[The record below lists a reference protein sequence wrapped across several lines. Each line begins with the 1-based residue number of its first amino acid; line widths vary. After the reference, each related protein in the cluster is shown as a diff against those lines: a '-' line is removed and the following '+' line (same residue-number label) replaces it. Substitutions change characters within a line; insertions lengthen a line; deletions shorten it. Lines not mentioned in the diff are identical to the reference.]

1 MRRTEH
7 SIFQHD
13 LLLQAMTNESDGI
26 VSRSTAVKFGY
37 LSRSFFIYNTCK
49 IESYTS
55 NKPTF
60 NSQSNFDVSGLT
72 ICMRKTYS
80 IYLRVNSN
88 HLSPF
93 IRLKTMSIP
102 IVRKFRKLFRLD
114 IYVLY
119 VMYVWFPLSWCGISK
134 VQLNNSNISRR
145 SKEDSCLDSKTKVH
159 RISFFLPA

>member
-37 LSRSFFIYNTCK
+37 LSRSFFMYNTCK
-49 IESYTS
+49 IECYTS

-72 ICMRKTYS
+72 IYMRKTYH

-114 IYVLY
+114 IYV
-119 VMYVWFPLSWCGISK
+119 MYVWFLLSWCGTSK
-134 VQLNNSNISRR
+134 VQLKNSNISRR
-145 SKEDSCLDSKTKVH
+145 SKADSCLDSKTKVH
-159 RISFFLPA
+159 RISVFLPA